1 MLKRVPVTSESPHCS
16 TCMMGS
22 VCLPVGMSSSEVAQL
37 DELVKERLRIEKG
50 QPLFEHGTVLD
61 ALFGLRTGSI
71 KTQII
76 EASGQ
81 HQITGFFLPG
91 EIVGLDG
98 MMDGLHS
105 STAVAMED
113 SEVCVIKLEA
123 IDEISRHV
131 PSLQHQVRR
140 LMSKEIAR
148 SHQVLLA
155 LGSMRSEQRLAAF
168 LINLSQ
174 RLAALGYSSTD
185 FIMRMSREEIGN
197 YLGLTLETVSRLFS
211 RFAREGVIRVSQR
224 EVKILDMVALNELVG
239 KPC

>member
-1 MLKRVPVTSESPHCS
+1 MP
-16 TCMMGS
+16 
-22 VCLPVGMSSSEVAQL
+22 SSEVAKL

-50 QPLFEHGTVLD
+50 QPLFQHGTALV
-61 ALFGLRTGSI
+61 ALFALRTGSI

-81 HQITGFFLPG
+81 HQITGFYLPG

-98 MMDGLHS
+98 MLDSIHS
-105 STAVAMED
+105 SSAIAMED
-113 SEVCVIKLEA
+113 SEVCVIKLED
-123 IDEISRHV
+123 IDEISRFV

-148 SHQVLLA
+148 SH
-155 LGSMRSEQRLAAF
+155 QRLAAF

-211 RFAREGVIRVSQR
+211 RFARDGVIRVSQR
-224 EVKILDMVALNELVG
+224 EVKILDMAALNELVG